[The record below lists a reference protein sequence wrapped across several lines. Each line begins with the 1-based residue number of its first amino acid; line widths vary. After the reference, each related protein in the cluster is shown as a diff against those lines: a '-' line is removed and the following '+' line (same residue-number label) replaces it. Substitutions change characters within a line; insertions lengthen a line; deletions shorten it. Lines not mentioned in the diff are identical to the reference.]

1 MASKNECIIE
11 GRLGQD
17 PKVGTTQAGR
27 IWCHFSVAV
36 YQGKDKNPLWMRCGC
51 VGDVA
56 EAIGNNYHKGM
67 NIAVKGKLVLNE
79 WQGKESVEM
88 MVFEIYNDAP
98 PVAEGEGA
106 DSFGQEVQY

>member
-1 MASKNECIIE
+1 MASKNEAIIE

-36 YQGKDKNPLWMRCGC
+36 WQGKDKKPLWMRCGC
-51 VGDVA
+51 VGTVA
-56 EAIGNNYHKGM
+56 EDIGNNYRKGS
-67 NIAVKGKLVLNE
+67 NICVKGKLVLNE

-88 MVFEIYNDAP
+88 MVFEIYNENKTDEP
-98 PVAEGEGA
+98 MSA
-106 DSFGQEVQY
+106 DSFGEEVNF